1 MIVKSVI
8 KESPIGKTLLVAL
21 LAAIAVCASSG
32 AAAPRRGHRLTPV
45 VLFPAFHLT
54 RLRVTV
60 HNQTVAPTC
69 PRSGSF
75 EDWYENP
82 HLSTRFSQV
91 CRDELMTLRYNP
103 SPKLSMPRRFSDP
116 PGVTVKVIGYGQTAS
131 APYYGPMY
139 RALERVGYTADRNI
153 RVAGYDARLTPDQGG
168 FLRRAVSLIEQT
180 YRSNGDQPVEL
191 VGHSNGPLY
200 AQYVLTHTSHAWR
213 HKYIHGFTPI
223 AGNFPGQGSLYS
235 IVFTGLNVEKFSYPT
250 TRANAVSSARMYLTS
265 PATYMSAA
273 DPAVFGHREV
283 VFKNSSTG
291 VTYTPAD
298 YRRLFA
304 DAGLPEARQIADYYI
319 GFVKFR
325 DRRNFPDVDVTAEKG
340 SGISTIVGARLPNFD
355 VGQLVKPSALL
366 QRSGDINQEDITN
379 NAVRVWR
386 TMRCY
391 RFTLTDNPGVNH
403 FALPVNRKVLGR
415 LVADVS
421 RPRSR
426 CG

>member
-1 MIVKSVI
+1 MLGRRGPFVL
-8 KESPIGKTLLVAL
+8 PFAAL
-21 LAAIAVCASSG
+21 LAVIAVLAPSG
-32 AAAPRRGHRLTPV
+32 AAAPQRGHRLTPV
-45 VLFPAFHLT
+45 VLFPAFHLHPAT
-54 RLRVTV
+54 GDGSGPDGGARL
-60 HNQTVAPTC
+60 
-69 PRSGSF
+69 PRSGTF
-75 EDWYENP
+75 EDWYQNP
-82 HLSTRFSQV
+82 HPSTRFSQV

-103 SPKLSMPRRFSDP
+103 SPKLPMPRRFSDP
-116 PGVTVKVIGYGQTAS
+116 RGVTVKVIDYGQTAS
-131 APYYGPMY
+131 APYYRPMY
-139 RALERVGYTADRNI
+139 RALERAGYTADRNI

-168 FLRRAVSLIEQT
+168 FLSRAISLIQQT

-200 AQYVLTHTSHAWR
+200 AQYLLTHTSHAWR

-235 IVFTGLNVEKFSYPT
+235 IVFTGLNIEKFSYPT
-250 TRANAVSSARMYLTS
+250 THANAISSARMYLTS

-283 VFKNSSTG
+283 VLKDSSTG

-298 YRRLFA
+298 YRRMFA
-304 DAGLPEARQIADYYI
+304 DAHLAAARQIADYYI

-325 DRRNFPDVDVTAEKG
+325 NRRNFPDVDVTAEKG
-340 SGISTIVGARLPNFD
+340 SGIPTIVGAVLPNFD

-366 QRSGDINQEDITN
+366 KRSGDVNQEDITN
-379 NAVRVWR
+379 NAVRVWT

-403 FALPVNRKVLGR
+403 FALPVNRRVLGR
-415 LVADVS
+415 LIADVR
-421 RPRSR
+421 RPRSS

>member
-1 MIVKSVI
+1 MSNRR
-8 KESPIGKTLLVAL
+8 TLLLSPLAALIAAVAL
-21 LAAIAVCASSG
+21 IVPSG
-32 AAAPRRGHRLTPV
+32 TTAPSAKPRLTPV

-60 HNQTVAPTC
+60 HNQKLDPAC
-69 PRSGSF
+69 SRSGSF
-75 EDWYENP
+75 EDFFQNP
-82 HLSTRFSQV
+82 HPGGRFSQV
-91 CRDELMTLRYNP
+91 CRDKLMTLRYNAN
-103 SPKLSMPRRFSDP
+103 PKLPMPRRFSNQ
-116 PGVTVKVIGYGQTAS
+116 PGVAVSVVDYGKTDS
-131 APYYGPMY
+131 APYYQPMY
-139 RALERVGYTADRNI
+139 RALERAGYTANVNI
-153 RVAGYDARLTPDQGG
+153 RVAGYDSRLTPDQGG
-168 FLRRAVSLIEQT
+168 FLHRARALIEQT

-200 AQYVLTHTSHAWR
+200 AQYLLTHTSRAWR

-235 IVFTGLNVEKFSYPT
+235 YIFTGQNIENFSYPR

-283 VFKNSSTG
+283 VLRNSSTG
-291 VTYTPAD
+291 ARYTPAD
-298 YRRLFA
+298 YRRLFV
-304 DAGLPEARQIADYYI
+304 DAHLPVARQIADYYI

-325 DRRNFPDVDVTAEKG
+325 TPRNFPYVDVTAEKG
-340 SGISTIVGARLPNFD
+340 SGIPTIVGAVLPSLK

-366 QRSGDINQEDITN
+366 QRSGDINQEHITN
-379 NAVRVWR
+379 NAVGAWKA
-386 TMRCY
+386 MPCF
-391 RFTLTDNPGVNH
+391 RFTLIDNPRVNH
-403 FALPVNRKVLGR
+403 FALPINRKVLAR
-415 LVADVS
+415 LVANVQ

>member
-1 MIVKSVI
+1 MSDRR
-8 KESPIGKTLLVAL
+8 TLFVAPLAALV
-21 LAAIAVCASSG
+21 AAIAVFAASG
-32 AAAPRRGHRLTPV
+32 AAAPRRGPHLTPV

-60 HNQTVAPTC
+60 HNQRIDRAC

-82 HLSTRFSQV
+82 HPSTTFSQV
-91 CRDELMTLRYNP
+91 CRDELMTLRYDPNP
-103 SPKLSMPRRFSDP
+103 KVPMPRRFSDQA
-116 PGVTVKVIGYGQTAS
+116 GVSVKVIDYGQTAS
-131 APYYGPMY
+131 APYYRPMY
-139 RALERVGYTADRNI
+139 QALERVGYTADLNI

-168 FLRRAVSLIEQT
+168 FLRRAISLIEQT
-180 YRSNGDQPVEL
+180 YRRNGDRPVEL

-200 AQYVLTHTSHAWR
+200 AQYLLTHTSHAWR

-235 IVFTGLNVEKFSYPT
+235 IIFTGLNIEKFTYPT
-250 TRANAVSSARMYLTS
+250 THANAVSSARMYLTS

-273 DPAVFGHREV
+273 DPAVFAHREV
-283 VFKNSSTG
+283 VLRNSSTG
-291 VTYTPAD
+291 VKYTPAD

-304 DAGLPEARQIADYYI
+304 DARLPIARQIADYYI

-325 DRRNFPDVDVTAEKG
+325 NPRNFPDVDVTAEKG
-340 SGISTIVGARLPNFD
+340 SGIPTVVGAVLPNFA
-355 VGQLVKPSALL
+355 VGQTVKPSALL

-379 NAVRVWR
+379 NAIRVWKA
-386 TMRCY
+386 MRCY

-403 FALPVNRKVLGR
+403 FALPVNPKVLRR
-415 LVADVS
+415 LVADV
-421 RPRSR
+421 RHARSR
-426 CG
+426 CQ

>member
-1 MIVKSVI
+1 MS
-8 KESPIGKTLLVAL
+8 SRRSLLLTPLAALIAAVAL
-21 LAAIAVCASSG
+21 TGPSG
-32 AAAPRRGHRLTPV
+32 TVARATKPRLTPV
-45 VLFPAFHLT
+45 ILFPAFHLT
-54 RLRVTV
+54 RLRVTAR
-60 HNQTVAPTC
+60 NQTVDLAC

-75 EDWYENP
+75 EDVFQNP
-82 HLSTRFSQV
+82 DPGGRFSQV
-91 CRDELMTLRYNP
+91 CRDKLMTLRYNANP
-103 SPKLSMPRRFSDP
+103 MLPMPRRFSDQ
-116 PGVTVKVIGYGQTAS
+116 PGVTVSVIDYGKTDS
-131 APYYGPMY
+131 APYYQPMY
-139 RALERVGYTADRNI
+139 RALERAGSTANVNI

-168 FLRRAVSLIEQT
+168 FLHRAISLIEQT
-180 YRSNGDQPVEL
+180 YRGNGDQPVEL

-200 AQYVLTHTSHAWR
+200 AQYLLTHTSRAWR

-235 IVFTGLNVEKFSYPT
+235 IVFTGLNIEDFSYPK

-273 DPAVFGHREV
+273 DPAVFGHREAV
-283 VFKNSSTG
+283 LRNSSTG
-291 VTYTPAD
+291 VRYTPAD

-304 DAGLPEARQIADYYI
+304 DAHLPVARQIADYYI

-325 DRRNFPDVDVTAEKG
+325 TPRHFPSVDVTAEKG
-340 SGISTIVGARLPNFD
+340 SGIPTVVGAVLRSFK

-379 NAVRVWR
+379 NAVRVWAS
-386 TMRCY
+386 MPCF
-391 RFTLTDNPGVNH
+391 RFTLTDNPHVNH
-403 FALPVNRKVLGR
+403 FALPINRKVLAR
-415 LVADVS
+415 LLANVQ